1 MENCATL
8 EIYLYMEENI
18 VHTYGIN
25 IFLCM
30 KGFRKKIRGCTKSLN
45 LLSPFPLSFASHN
58 PRSEV
63 NWSACRV
70 ACEHGYRVWV
80 LRCCLLGDYCIF
92 SLLIAVLLRFI
103 DYMYGNG
110 MSRNSRI
117 VTRLGRCHNI
127 NATKFNFDLLVFR
140 WITIRT

>member
-8 EIYLYMEENI
+8 EIYLYMEKNI
-18 VHTYGIN
+18 VHTYGRN

-30 KGFRKKIRGCTKSLN
+30 KGFRSCTKSLN
-45 LLSPFPLSFASHN
+45 LLSPSPLSFTSHN

-63 NWSACRV
+63 KWSAGRV

-92 SLLIAVLLRFI
+92 SLFIAVLLRFI
-103 DYMYGNG
+103 DYMYGNR

-127 NATKFNFDLLVFR
+127 SATKFNFDLLVFR
-140 WITIRT
+140 WITRRM

>member
-1 MENCATL
+1 M
-8 EIYLYMEENI
+8 ENI
-18 VHTYGIN
+18 VHTYGRN

-30 KGFRKKIRGCTKSLN
+30 KGFRKKIRGWACMKLLN
-45 LLSPFPLSFASHN
+45 LLSPSALSFAFHN

-63 NWSACRV
+63 NWSARGLRARV
-70 ACEHGYRVWV
+70 R
-80 LRCCLLGDYCIF
+80 LSCLGFALLSFGGLLYFFPSYCG
-92 SLLIAVLLRFI
+92 LCTQ
-103 DYMYGNG
+103 MYGNG

-127 NATKFNFDLLVFR
+127 NATNYDATKFNFDLLVFR